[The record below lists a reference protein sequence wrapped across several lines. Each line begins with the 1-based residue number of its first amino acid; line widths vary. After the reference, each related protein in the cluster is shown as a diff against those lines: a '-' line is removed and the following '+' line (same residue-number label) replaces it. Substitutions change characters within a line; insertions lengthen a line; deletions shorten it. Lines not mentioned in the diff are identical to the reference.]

1 VVNRPP
7 RVPGCNTR
15 SISGISRPHVSDC
28 EELEA
33 RPCRRQL
40 QFDKQDDCHRNYK
53 TDLEQISTEVLLV
66 FHLQNDL
73 FALFCDSAARLDLV
87 VSVAAVFTV
96 CRHDDDVLPGH
107 DVSALAGYGIRP
119 DDRDPP

>member
-1 VVNRPP
+1 MVNRPP

-28 EELEA
+28 ERLGA

-40 QFDKQDDCHRNYK
+40 QFDQQDDCHRNDK
-53 TDLEQISTEVLLV
+53 TDLQQISTEVLLV
-66 FHLQNDL
+66 FHLQDDL
-73 FALFCDSAARLDLV
+73 LALFCDGTTRLDFV
-87 VSVAAVFTV
+87 VSVAAVLAV

-107 DVSALAGYGIRP
+107 DVSALAGYDIKP